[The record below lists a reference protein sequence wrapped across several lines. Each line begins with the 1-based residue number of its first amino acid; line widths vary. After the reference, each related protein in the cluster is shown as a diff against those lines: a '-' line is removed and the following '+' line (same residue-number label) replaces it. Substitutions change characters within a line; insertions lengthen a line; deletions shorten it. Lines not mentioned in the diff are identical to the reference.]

1 MNILA
6 ITSKKI
12 NQMKLF
18 YSVAI
23 ILAASFA
30 VSCSSTKPT
39 YFTSRSRDKIE
50 TNNVPLTKLQYY
62 IDRDIELRRELN
74 KEEADVKKGNIK
86 IINGKYIDIVT
97 LKKGTPGVC
106 VSQYPDKILV
116 SFETGSSKFLTF
128 GKTKFSTD
136 KDPYRLLAF
145 DWYNNGD
152 GYIKYDGKN
161 YHITKGGEAGIKI
174 KAQYLRAND
183 KVKQRNMQGVK
194 VDN

>member
-1 MNILA
+1 MKIL
-6 ITSKKI
+6 
-12 NQMKLF
+12 
-18 YSVAI
+18 YSVAV
-23 ILAASFA
+23 ILTAGFA

-39 YFTSRSRDKIE
+39 YFTSNARNRIVS
-50 TNNVPLTKLQYY
+50 NGVALTQVQYY

-106 VSQYPDKILV
+106 VGQYPDKVLV
-116 SFETGSSKFLTF
+116 SFETGSNKFLTF
-128 GKTKFSTD
+128 GKTKYAAD

-161 YHITKGGEAGIKI
+161 YHITKGGEASVKI
-174 KAQYLRAND
+174 KAQYLRASD

-194 VDN
+194 VEN